1 MELNKLKT
9 LHILLKD
16 FKEVYE
22 EDYTRNMT
30 FNSLLLEVDELIKLE
45 EYKMMLKYMDQQATR
60 HSNGHPTDMDFD
72 NSNFTISFGLKTI
85 QVGNSEVV
93 FDRIREMLLNEI
105 DTIER
110 GY

>member
-45 EYKMMLKYMDQQATR
+45 EYKMMLNYMDQQATR
-60 HSNGHPTDMDFD
+60 HSNGYPTDMDFY

-85 QVGNSEVV
+85 QVGNNEAV
-93 FDRIREMLLNEI
+93 FDKIREILLNEI
-105 DTIER
+105 DVIER
-110 GY
+110 GV